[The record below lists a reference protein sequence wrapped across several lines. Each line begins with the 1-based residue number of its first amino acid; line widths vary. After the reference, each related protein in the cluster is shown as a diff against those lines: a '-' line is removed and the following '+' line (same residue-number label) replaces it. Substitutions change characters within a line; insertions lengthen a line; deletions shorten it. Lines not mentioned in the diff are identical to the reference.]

1 MVSADLILFRKQFFE
16 ISFFQTEKEF
26 FQIRFSSISIEKHSK
41 IELKL
46 QIAEGH
52 LTKIMLIV

>member
-46 QIAEGH
+46 QIAEEH